1 MNSTL
6 VSNDVIAPIRIQLEP
21 LELAISDEEILADL
35 LYPGLPVGGSWS
47 ASGR

>member
-6 VSNDVIAPIRIQLEP
+6 VSNDVIAPIRIQVDP
-21 LELAISDEEILADL
+21 LEIAISDEETLADL
-35 LYPGLPVGGSWS
+35 LYPASPVGGSLS